1 MIVIINSYHNLTVND
16 LILLEAFLK
25 AFLIIM
31 AYSFC
36 RKTKLN
42 YNENSFTTLLSLLEQ
57 TNWKFPINSIE
68 IAKKKKIVLKT

>member
-16 LILLEAFLK
+16 LILLVAFSK

-36 RKTKLN
+36 RKT
-42 YNENSFTTLLSLLEQ
+42 
-57 TNWKFPINSIE
+57 
-68 IAKKKKIVLKT
+68 